1 MEPTQSAK
9 PPHIP
14 VLLDRC
20 LELLRPAAER
30 PGAVIVDAT
39 LGAGGHSAG
48 LLREFSN
55 ATVVG
60 IDRDLAAL
68 DLARSNIANE
78 SEALASRFRAVH
90 AVYDELPEV
99 LESYGIESVDA
110 ILFDLGVSSMQ
121 LDQTERGFAYSHDA
135 PLDMRMNQ
143 DDSVKAAD
151 LLATSSERE
160 LARILRTF
168 GQEKFATN
176 IARAVVKQ
184 REHKPLTTSSE
195 LVDLIKS
202 SIPAAARRTGGNP
215 AKRTFQALRIA
226 VNGEL
231 EVLKRAIPMAV
242 EALNVGGRL
251 VVLSYQ
257 SLEDRIVKQAFAQG
271 LQSTAPKGMPVVRS
285 SDEPYLRSLTR
296 GSEQANE
303 SEVAENPRSKPVR
316 LRAIERVALTP
327 EHRKFAHE
335 ASKNPPNSL
344 SYGGDK

>member
-1 MEPTQSAK
+1 MEPTQSAR

-20 LELLRPAAER
+20 LNLLRPAAER
-30 PGAVIVDAT
+30 PGAIVVDAT
-39 LGAGGHSAG
+39 LGAGGHSVG
-48 LLREFSN
+48 LLKGFPN

-68 DLARSNIANE
+68 ELAQSNIADAPGE
-78 SEALASRFRAVH
+78 LDSRFRAAH
-90 AVYDELPEV
+90 AVYDQLPDV
-99 LESYGIESVDA
+99 LESYGMEAVDA

-143 DDSVKAAD
+143 DDSVSAAD

-184 REHKPLTTSSE
+184 REHQPLATSSE
-195 LVDLIKS
+195 LVDLVKR

-231 EVLKRAIPMAV
+231 EVLERAIPAAV

-251 VVLSYQ
+251 VVMSYQ
-257 SLEDRIVKQAFAQG
+257 SLEDRIVKQTFTHG
-271 LQSTAPKGMPVVRS
+271 LQSTAPKGMPVVRP
-285 SDEPYLRSLTR
+285 SDEPFLRSLTR
-296 GSEQANE
+296 GSERATEN
-303 SEVAENPRSKPVR
+303 EVAENPRSKPVR

-327 EHRKFAHE
+327 AHRKFAHK
-335 ASKNPPNSL
+335 ASKYPPNSL